1 MVTCANVL
9 PLGECPL
16 TLFSLFV
23 PTLPSASFSHP
34 LHCCVFVGASLT
46 MTMDVTP
53 LVLLGFRLE
62 NIAHRLVRTPSQSF
76 SHALVLGLRHVS
88 IAVVPSSRARVR
100 GS

>member
-1 MVTCANVL
+1 
-9 PLGECPL
+9 
-16 TLFSLFV
+16 
-23 PTLPSASFSHP
+23 
-34 LHCCVFVGASLT
+34 